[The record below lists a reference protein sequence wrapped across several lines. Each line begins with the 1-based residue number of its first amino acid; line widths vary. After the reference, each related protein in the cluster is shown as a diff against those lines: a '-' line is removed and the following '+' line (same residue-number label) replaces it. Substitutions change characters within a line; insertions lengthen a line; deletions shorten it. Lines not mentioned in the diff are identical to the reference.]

1 MHVFPPCVS
10 AVSGSTGRV
19 GISKKRSVFKAML
32 LKISTVFPET
42 LVHINIYAGPAR
54 SMSVRMQQEFGGYV
68 GEPSQPHDP
77 LVPAVPPLPLSR
89 KCPKMGHANL
99 FFVLLDVL

>member
-1 MHVFPPCVS
+1 MHVFPPRVS
-10 AVSGSTGRV
+10 ALSGSAGRV
-19 GISKKRSVFKAML
+19 GISKKRSVSKAML
-32 LKISTVFPET
+32 LKISVVFPET
-42 LVHINIYAGPAR
+42 LVPINIYAGPAR

-68 GEPSQPHDP
+68 GEPSQPRDP

-99 FFVLLDVL
+99 VFILLDVL